1 MSVYSGIM
9 SQYSSNDVAALADGF
24 NWKHS
29 YPCISKQKE
38 NYSKYVCVCVC
49 VCVYVRETSHFRLV
63 YLYTGYKPF
72 TNGWWGSGDVEQ
84 PKFDLPGNYT
94 C

>member
-49 VCVYVRETSHFRLV
+49 VWLCVCVCVYVRTRERREQRERGV
-63 YLYTGYKPF
+63 YKSEF
-72 TNGWWGSGDVEQ
+72 
-84 PKFDLPGNYT
+84 
-94 C
+94 